1 VADTSGDAVI
11 TEFCHFMDSTP
22 LKVYIVTILDCEN
35 EAHAHKLAEFLR
47 ASFPH
52 GAEQTTDT
60 PPINLT
66 MMVKAESLE
75 SIQEIISPV
84 LGKAIAVFGRDLI
97 WLEDGK
103 ASSTPPDNMRF
114 EPPTNVAS

>member
-1 VADTSGDAVI
+1 MESV
-11 TEFCHFMDSTP
+11 P

-35 EAHAHKLAEFLR
+35 ESHAHKLAEFLR

-52 GAEQTTDT
+52 SGVQTTNK

-66 MMVKAESLE
+66 ILIKAESLE
-75 SIQEIISPV
+75 SIQEIILPK
-84 LGKAIAVFGRDLI
+84 LGKARAVFGRDWI

-103 ASSTPPDNMRF
+103 VSSIPPDNMRF
-114 EPPTNVAS
+114 EPPTNVAT

>member
-1 VADTSGDAVI
+1 VPDTSGNAVI
-11 TEFCHFMDSTP
+11 TEFCHFMDP
-22 LKVYIVTILDCEN
+22 AALKVYIVTILDCEN
-35 EAHAHKLAEFLR
+35 EAHLHKLAEFLR

-84 LGKAIAVFGRDLI
+84 LGKAHAVFGRDLI

>member
-1 VADTSGDAVI
+1 MRQTDFHLRRFATDDRSAI
-11 TEFCHFMDSTP
+11 TRDSTP

-66 MMVKAESLE
+66 IIVKAESLE
-75 SIQEIISPV
+75 FDTRNYF
-84 LGKAIAVFGRDLI
+84 ACA
-97 WLEDGK
+97 
-103 ASSTPPDNMRF
+103 
-114 EPPTNVAS
+114 